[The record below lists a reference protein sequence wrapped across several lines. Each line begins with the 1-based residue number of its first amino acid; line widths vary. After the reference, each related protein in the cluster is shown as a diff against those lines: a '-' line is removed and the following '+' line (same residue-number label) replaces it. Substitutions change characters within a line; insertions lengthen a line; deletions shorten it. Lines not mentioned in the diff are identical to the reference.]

1 MAYLVENADG
11 KAITG
16 KGRVLDIQPEA
27 IHERRPIFLGSAE
40 DVEIVEKLYLSW
52 YNEESSILSF
62 LGNLLLK
69 DLWSVKWCL
78 DASYIMILSQ
88 AL

>member
-40 DVEIVEKLYLSW
+40 DVEIVEKLY
-52 YNEESSILSF
+52 SS
-62 LGNLLLK
+62 
-69 DLWSVKWCL
+69 
-78 DASYIMILSQ
+78 
-88 AL
+88 